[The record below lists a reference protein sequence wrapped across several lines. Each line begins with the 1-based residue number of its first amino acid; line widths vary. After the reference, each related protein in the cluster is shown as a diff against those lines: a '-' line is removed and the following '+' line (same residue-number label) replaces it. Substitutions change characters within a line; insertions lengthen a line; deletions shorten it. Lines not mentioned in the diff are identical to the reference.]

1 MGLLIPMGEFQKQQ
15 QRISLITGLS
25 QFTKTLK
32 ELLYTPEQNIKKGK
46 TNKEETELAS

>member
-1 MGLLIPMGEFQKQQ
+1 MGLLVLMGEFQKQQ
-15 QRISLITGLS
+15 QKISLITGLF

-32 ELLYTPEQNIKKGK
+32 ELLKKPEQNIKKVK